1 MPNPNWWDEC
11 QVKCTCAWQVI
22 SGKLA
27 PHLVE
32 VEPPNRYIWESQN
45 MGHFGTTAA
54 RRKTLQLKKWP
65 TF

>member
-32 VEPPNRYIWESQN
+32 VEPLKQVY
-45 MGHFGTTAA
+45 MGVTE
-54 RRKTLQLKKWP
+54 
-65 TF
+65 